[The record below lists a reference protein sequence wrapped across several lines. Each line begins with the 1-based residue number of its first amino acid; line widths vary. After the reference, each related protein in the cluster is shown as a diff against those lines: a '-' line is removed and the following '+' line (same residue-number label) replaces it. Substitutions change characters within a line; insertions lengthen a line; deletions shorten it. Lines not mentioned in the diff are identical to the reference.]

1 MSSESIVPN
10 PAIDPA
16 PAIAPAGSTAPAGAT
31 DPATRAPP
39 DESQIDDLPRTHV
52 DLKAPPHVLLQG
64 LPVDVRSMTLVVL
77 TVLAVLAM
85 LRWAS
90 GFFIP
95 LMLGLVF
102 SYALSPVVDAF
113 QRWKVPRA
121 LSAAVLILGILG
133 AVGGSIYALAD
144 DASVMIET
152 LPAAARKL
160 GDGMRKN
167 PRTADTPLE
176 TVQKA
181 ATELERAAEEAGNR
195 TPPPRNV
202 ARVVVEKP
210 RFDLQAFLWS
220 STLGLLNLVAQVVLV
235 TFLTYFMLV
244 SGDTFRRKLVKIAGP
259 GLAEKKLTVQALD
272 EINAQMQRYL
282 LVQLLASVGVGL
294 ATGIAFAILGLEH
307 AAVWGVAAG
316 ILNLVPYIGSFAVT
330 GGAALVAFVQFGT
343 IEMALIVGGIS
354 LLINTIEG
362 YLLVPWATSRASRM
376 NAVAVFIGVLAWGWL
391 WGVWGLLLGIPILM
405 AVKAICDRVDHL
417 KPVGELLGT

>member
-1 MSSESIVPN
+1 MSSEPI
-10 PAIDPA
+10 APA
-16 PAIAPAGSTAPAGAT
+16 PANISAAVPA
-31 DPATRAPP
+31 P
-39 DESQIDDLPRTHV
+39 DESKVDDLPRTAV
-52 DLKAPPHVLLQG
+52 DLKAPPHVLLHG

-85 LRWAS
+85 LKWAS

-95 LMLGLVF
+95 LMLGLIF
-102 SYALSPVVDAF
+102 SYALSPVVDAC

-121 LSAAVLILGILG
+121 ISAAVLILGILG
-133 AVGGSIYALAD
+133 AAGGSIYALAD
-144 DASVMIET
+144 DASQMIET
-152 LPAAARKL
+152 LPSAARKI
-160 GDGMRKN
+160 GDSLRKK

-181 ATELERAAEEAGNR
+181 ATELERAAEDASAATRN
-195 TPPPRNV
+195 PPPRNV
-202 ARVVVEKP
+202 ARVIVEKP
-210 RFDLQAFLWS
+210 RFDLQALLWS
-220 STLGLLNLVAQVVLV
+220 STLGLMAVVAQVVLV

-259 GLAEKKLTVQALD
+259 GMAEKKLTVQALD